1 MTSTDSDTEYNA
13 IFDQIQQCGDIISSI
28 LIIYKFVTENSI
40 HVSFN
45 TDDLRQIALR
55 SVHND
60 TSTYLW
66 HINALIAASSD
77 FEHLL
82 LGIEMMFDRFL
93 GNKHVFIKEKQKQA
107 QKQSASNPASNK
119 TKCQFSSGT
128 ICVVPSSSST
138 AQSQSHQP
146 LKQQQQP
153 QAQELRFDQGAHRAL
168 QQGYDEATERANIH
182 RFLGNEVVSF
192 ANTRYDFE
200 PAADGEMKTK
210 QSEQISTSK
219 DTNKSNT
226 SSDLRANQRNTHS
239 NKLIEQVVHQYIND
253 ENANHNNKSK
263 SGDSKDSYLL
273 TPGKTAIELDDNPR
287 DYMQKYRGKL
297 SSPISFRMR
306 QQKRMMQSERRV
318 TSRNASKDTSTID
331 LSGKLQS
338 IQDEFEQESYQEVD
352 AALQHKFKTFDQG
365 LSRGHHSMEPQILSP
380 FNVSKF
386 AKRVDLVSTDMDSSQ
401 FQRKN
406 VWRFWFDAG
415 AKVIFMIYIYLHSH
429 SICHAFMLYTMW
441 YPKTMQANHENMN
454 VQLTIIRILD
464 LVVLHILFLFLCVF
478 RVYLLFDCHSLIYF
492 FFFGFDFIFCCV
504 CCNGTL

>member
-1 MTSTDSDTEYNA
+1 MTSTDSETEYNA

-200 PAADGEMKTK
+200 PAADREMKTK

-253 ENANHNNKSK
+253 ENANHNNSSSNSKSK
-263 SGDSKDSYLL
+263 SGGSKEQRSESEPEKHSSNKLIEQVVHQYINDENANHNNSNHNNKSKSGGSKDSYLL

-406 VWRFWFDAG
+406 V
-415 AKVIFMIYIYLHSH
+415 
-429 SICHAFMLYTMW
+429 
-441 YPKTMQANHENMN
+441 
-454 VQLTIIRILD
+454 
-464 LVVLHILFLFLCVF
+464 
-478 RVYLLFDCHSLIYF
+478 
-492 FFFGFDFIFCCV
+492 
-504 CCNGTL
+504 